1 MFTLRMVTL
10 GIMIHTLSP
19 SLAWVNL
26 LLPCREDCDWYQAT
40 PMLKIIRS
48 LVRACAFE
56 SGAYYFLPMTV
67 IQGQYMLDL
76 LAINMA
82 QYEVFL

>member
-1 MFTLRMVTL
+1 
-10 GIMIHTLSP
+10 
-19 SLAWVNL
+19 
-26 LLPCREDCDWYQAT
+26 
-40 PMLKIIRS
+40 MLKIIRS

-82 QYEVFL
+82 RKISFGIV